1 MDQSSSDEEAEPNV
15 VVVPTHGGQY
25 VKFTK
30 EGFDFEVSSRYT
42 PPIQLL
48 GCGACGPVCSMIDSI
63 TGEKVA
69 VKKFVNGVNDPDYAK
84 RTIREIKLLRLMN
97 HENNCSV
104 SIRIRTIDNPNR
116 FLCSA
121 KAQARMTRYILSRIL
136 RGLKYIHSE
145 KVFHRGSKPA
155 NILVNFD

>member
-97 HENNCSV
+97 HENV
-104 SIRIRTIDNPNR
+104 LIRKMK
-116 FLCSA
+116 L
-121 KAQARMTRYILSRIL
+121 
-136 RGLKYIHSE
+136 
-145 KVFHRGSKPA
+145 
-155 NILVNFD
+155 NILNVICAVTWEDNAIF